1 MSVLAN
7 GWHCENSIRYAFF
20 RHALAKTS
28 FALKGVRCER
38 TSEMVKQIAK
48 PQLRS
53 LLSTFVFGSCSI

>member
-38 TSEMVKQIAK
+38 TSEMVKQTA
-48 PQLRS
+48 
-53 LLSTFVFGSCSI
+53 